1 MALIKCSECS
11 HDVSTEA
18 KICPNCGAKVK
29 YKKPTSRTTWLL
41 GGLFAAAII
50 GGVTSS
56 NSTHESRQTAAA
68 AEAARE
74 AAMSPEQKAQ
84 KAAAKAKHDAQI
96 QQAAAGALA
105 LKRGMKDPTAFELTS
120 LVLKT
125 DGSACYDYRAKNTFG
140 AILPSSA
147 VVTSKGKLLLQ
158 ERDKNAFVKAWNDA
172 CTKDGGDD
180 LTVLVKRTILE

>member
-125 DGSACYDYRAKNTFG
+125 D
-140 AILPSSA
+140 
-147 VVTSKGKLLLQ
+147 
-158 ERDKNAFVKAWNDA
+158 
-172 CTKDGGDD
+172 
-180 LTVLVKRTILE
+180 